1 MLQIPELLAPAGDLE
16 RLRYAI
22 NYGADAVYCGLPEFG
37 MRSAPANF
45 TPEQLAEGVI
55 YAHARGRKVYLTM
68 NTLPTN
74 EEADR
79 LPEAIK
85 EAAKAGVDA
94 FIVADL
100 GVLDACKTFAP
111 DIDVHM
117 STQTGITN
125 WAAARA
131 AYNMGAKRVVLARE
145 LSLPE
150 VEHITKHCG
159 IETECFVHGALC
171 MCVSGQCYMSAFL
184 GGRSGNRGSCAG
196 PCRLPFEANP
206 LPEGKPGRLHHLSL
220 KDNSVIDKL
229 DKLQALGVASA
240 KIEGRLRTPEY
251 VAAAVSACLAGR
263 EGRAY
268 DRDLLKNAFSRSGFT
283 SGYLDGKID
292 GTMFGVRSEADAE
305 QTKKSVPMLREL
317 YRRERSRVPVKMKLE
332 IEEGGEKL
340 TVTDADGS
348 KAFAYG
354 DAEPQPARTDP
365 TESLHRSLAKTGG
378 TPFAVEDQDI
388 TVEMDGGPWFI
399 PGGAVNELRR
409 EALDAL
415 LKKREVL
422 RPWPTT
428 DEHVPALPLRT
439 LPSRRTLRARF
450 ENWEQVPERALDGIE
465 YLILPIAQA
474 DRVPREWRAKT
485 LLELPRVMF
494 GKLEED
500 TARRIAATQDS
511 GFAGYEVSNIAHLR
525 LCRGLPMS
533 GSFGLNIT
541 NQLAAQFYADNG
553 LGSMLILPEVKD
565 SDISTIAPTH
575 NGRPVPTGVLVYG
588 HMPLMITRACPLQNI
603 HDCAHCDKTGV
614 LTDRKAK
621 KFPVRC
627 GLGVRTIYNPVPIY
641 MGDKP
646 GALTVDYGVAYFT
659 LESREEAAKVLEM
672 IRTHAPFEGDFTRGL
687 YFKGTN

>member
-1 MLQIPELLAPAGDLE
+1 MARIEILAPVGSE
-16 RLRYAI
+16 EMLRAAVFS
-22 NYGADAVYCGLPEFG
+22 GADAVYLGFSG
-37 MRSAPANF
+37 FNARTGAGNF
-45 TPEQLAEGVI
+45 DADSLKEAVRFC
-55 YAHARGRKVYLTM
+55 HARGVAVHVALNTTVYGTELSALEQAIRAVAASGADAVICQDLAVA
-68 NTLPTN
+68 TLIGKIAPQ
-74 EEADR
+74 
-79 LPEAIK
+79 LPRH
-85 EAAKAGVDA
+85 G
-94 FIVADL
+94 
-100 GVLDACKTFAP
+100 
-111 DIDVHM
+111 
-117 STQTGITN
+117 STQMSVHTLQ
-125 WAAARA
+125 
-131 AYNMGAKRVVLARE
+131 GALELKELGFTRVVLARE

-159 IETECFVHGALC
+159 IETECFIHGALC
-171 MCVSGQCYMSAFL
+171 MSVSGQCYMSAFL

-196 PCRLPFEANP
+196 PCRLPFEANA

-220 KDNSVIDKL
+220 KDNSAIDKL

-305 QTKKSVPMLREL
+305 LTKKTLPMLREL
-317 YRRERSRVPVKMKLE
+317 YRRERSRVPVQMKLE

-340 TVTDADGS
+340 TVTDADGN

-365 TESLHRSLAKTGG
+365 TESLNRSLAKTGG
-378 TPFAVEDQDI
+378 TPFTAEKI

-399 PGGAVNELRR
+399 PGSAVNELRR

-428 DEHVPALPLRT
+428 EEHVAALPQRT
-439 LPSRRTLRARF
+439 LPPRRTLRVRF
-450 ENWEQVPERALDGIE
+450 ERWEQVPERALDGVE

-494 GKLEED
+494 GALEQD
-500 TARRIAATQDS
+500 TARRIAATQDA

-525 LCRGLPMS
+525 LCRGLPMT
-533 GSFGLNIT
+533 GGFGLNIT
-541 NQLAAQFYADNG
+541 NNVAAQFYAEQG
-553 LGSMLILPEVKD
+553 LSSLLILPEVKD
-565 SDISTIAPTH
+565 SDIASIAPTR
-575 NGRPVPTGVLVYG
+575 NGKPVPTGVMIYG
-588 HMPLMITRACPLQNI
+588 HMPLMLTRACPLQNI

-659 LESREEAAKVLEM
+659 LESREEAAAILDS
-672 IRTHAPFEGDFTRGL
+672 IRVHAPFEGEFTRGL

>member
-1 MLQIPELLAPAGDLE
+1 MANIEILAPVGSEEMLHA
-16 RLRYAI
+16 AVFS
-22 NYGADAVYCGLPEFG
+22 GADAVYLGFSG
-37 MRSAPANF
+37 FNARTGAGNF
-45 TPEQLAEGVI
+45 DADSLKEAVRFC
-55 YAHARGRKVYLTM
+55 HARGVKVHVAL
-68 NTLPTN
+68 NTTVYGGELASLRDAIRAVAASGADAVICQDLAVATLIGKIAPQLP
-74 EEADR
+74 R
-79 LPEAIK
+79 H
-85 EAAKAGVDA
+85 G
-94 FIVADL
+94 
-100 GVLDACKTFAP
+100 
-111 DIDVHM
+111 
-117 STQTGITN
+117 STQMSVHTLQ
-125 WAAARA
+125 
-131 AYNMGAKRVVLARE
+131 GALELKELGFTRVVLARE

-150 VEHITKHCG
+150 VEHITRHCG

-196 PCRLPFEANP
+196 PCRLPFEANA

-229 DKLQALGVASA
+229 DQLQAIGVASA

-305 QTKKSVPMLREL
+305 LTKKTLPALREL
-317 YRRERSRVPVKMKLE
+317 YRRERSRVPVRMKLE
-332 IEEGGEKL
+332 IEDGGEKL
-340 TVTDADGS
+340 TVTDADGN

-354 DAEPQPARTDP
+354 DFEPQPARADP
-365 TESLHRSLAKTGG
+365 TESLKRSLAKTGG
-378 TPFAVEDQDI
+378 TPFAAENI
-388 TVEMDGGPWFI
+388 EVEMDEGPWFV
-399 PGGAVNELRR
+399 PGSTVNELRR

-422 RPWPTT
+422 HPWPVQ
-428 DEHVPALPLRT
+428 DVELEPLPQRT
-439 LPSRRTLRARF
+439 LPPHRTLRARF
-450 ENWEQVPERALDGIE
+450 ERWDQVPEQALSGVE

-474 DRVPREWRAKT
+474 DRVPREWRGKT

-500 TARRIAATQDS
+500 TARRVAATQDA

-533 GSFGLNIT
+533 GGFGLNVT
-541 NQLAAQFYADNG
+541 NQVAAQFYADNG
-553 LGSMLILPEVKD
+553 LGSVLILPETKD

-575 NGRPVPTGVLVYG
+575 AGKPVPTGVLVYG
-588 HMPLMITRACPLQNI
+588 HMPLMVTRACPLQNI
-603 HDCAHCDKTGV
+603 HDCAHCDQTGV

-627 GLGVRTIYNPVPIY
+627 GMGVRTIYNPVPIY

-659 LESREEAAKVLEM
+659 LESREEAAAILNN
-672 IRTHAPFEGDFTRGL
+672 IRVHAPFEGDFTRGL